1 MDELGQIAQ
10 RILKIQKESKLDRK
24 SFCEKLGIS
33 PAILSHISSGRN
45 NPSLELIQKIIKQ
58 FSDINLDWLLLGKGK
73 MRSTTENTGEQDVQP
88 IIEETVSIQEKKKE
102 KEEIVSLKEDVVK
115 EEITKETIESEKE
128 PTKPEIAKTALRPH
142 DIEDLLMRGTED
154 KRFKLMLLSYLIE
167 EHSKQYK
174 NLTAEIMKQLNNEK
188 N

>member
-1 MDELGQIAQ
+1 MDDFGQIAQ

-73 MRSTTENTGEQDVQP
+73 MRLADAKESEPEVQP
-88 IIEETVSIQEKKKE
+88 VIEKKPVVEEKVVEEVVAEAEKKEPIKEPVKVTFEKE
-102 KEEIVSLKEDVVK
+102 KEHSKSEIVKTEIKHQDV
-115 EEITKETIESEKE
+115 EE
-128 PTKPEIAKTALRPH
+128 
-142 DIEDLLMRGTED
+142 LLMKGTED

-188 N
+188 H

>member
-1 MDELGQIAQ
+1 MDDFGQIAQ

-73 MRSTTENTGEQDVQP
+73 MRLTDTKDSEPEVQP
-88 IIEETVSIQEKKKE
+88 EIEKKPVVEE
-102 KEEIVSLKEDVVK
+102 KEPEEVVAVEAEKKEPIK
-115 EEITKETIESEKE
+115 EPIKETIEKEIEHPQSE
-128 PTKPEIAKTALRPH
+128 IVKTEMKH
-142 DIEDLLMRGTED
+142 QDVEDLLMKGTED

-174 NLTAEIMKQLNNEK
+174 NLTAEIMKQLNN
-188 N
+188 